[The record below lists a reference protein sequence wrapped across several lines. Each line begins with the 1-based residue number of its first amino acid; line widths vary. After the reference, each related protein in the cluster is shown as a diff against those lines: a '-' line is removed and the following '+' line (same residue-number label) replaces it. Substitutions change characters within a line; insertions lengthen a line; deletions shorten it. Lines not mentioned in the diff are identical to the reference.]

1 MQAKDGKNTKTAL
14 ICWELGGGLG
24 HISPII
30 ELAKQLIDK
39 HYRIIIAAKDLKH
52 QSLLQH
58 QQITWLQAPQ
68 LPTVPVYQSPSCCF
82 AETLLRLG
90 YDDPA
95 KISDSVK
102 AWLSLYQRIQPDL
115 TFFDFSPSAQLAFYN
130 KSCEKI
136 LIGSTFT
143 DPVNHENI
151 CGLYDANKPDAAK
164 KLQSQIIVNIN
175 QACLDNKIHSLQK
188 LSDLYTNLKGRI
200 YFTIEE
206 LDHFQNRLSS
216 EKQFFVGNIGMQST
230 NIPSWPKTPH
240 VQKKVFAYIALDK
253 FSNTLI
259 QGLVQSNQ
267 SCLICVKSDFEIPN
281 ILPDNIQI
289 IDKTVNIES
298 IKSDCDLIITNAS
311 ANIATEISMSGIPHL
326 VWPTMLE
333 QKLLSDSL
341 IAKKLARLLDCTMPE
356 RVAVQVNRELKKKSV
371 IRETVKEKYQDFKS
385 INKLQAALTQLGV

>member
-95 KISDSVK
+95 KISDSIK

-115 TFFDFSPSAQLAFYN
+115 TFFDFNPSAQLAFYD
-130 KSCEKI
+130 KPCEKI

-143 DPVNHENI
+143 DPINHEKI
-151 CGLYDANKPDAAK
+151 CGLYDANKADTAIKIQHQLIA
-164 KLQSQIIVNIN
+164 NIN
-175 QACLDNKIHSLQK
+175 QACLDNHINSLQQF
-188 LSDLYTNLKGRI
+188 SDLYTDFKGRI

-206 LDHFQNRLSS
+206 LDHFQNRPSS
-216 EKQFFVGNIGMQST
+216 VNQFFVGNIGIQSST
-230 NIPSWPKTPH
+230 APNWPDTSRN
-240 VQKKVFAYIALDK
+240 QKKIFTYIALDK
-253 FSNTLI
+253 FSNTLL
-259 QGLVQSNQ
+259 QGLAQSNQ
-267 SCLICVKSDFEIPN
+267 SCLICVKSDFDIPN
-281 ILPDNIQI
+281 KLPSNIRI
-289 IDKTVNIES
+289 TDKAVNIES
-298 IKSDCDLIITNAS
+298 IKSDCNLIITNAS
-311 ANIATEISMSGIPHL
+311 ANIATEISMAGIPHL

-333 QKLLSDSL
+333 QKLLSDCL
-341 IAKKLARLLDCTMPE
+341 IAKKLARLLDCTAPE
-356 RVAVQVNRELKKKSV
+356 RVALQVNRELKKKSSA
-371 IRETVKEKYQDFKS
+371 REVVKEAYQDLDS
-385 INKLQAALTQLGV
+385 IKKLQAALTQLGV